1 MRLIEKNVTIL
12 TRLLAVIIL
21 ITLVNTGIKSSAAS
35 ASTANAVSNK
45 TDRLFRDMGIIRVP
59 RIAPPVEISLLD
71 IQGKKVTLSD
81 FKGKIVFLNFWTTWC
96 PECRIEMPLM
106 EKLHKRLKDKD
117 FAMVAVNLKEP
128 AIRVKNFFSEHQL
141 TFTALLDSKGKIGA
155 RFGVRAVPTTF
166 ILDKEGGIIGK
177 VFGSRKWNSQKS
189 IALFEHLIN
198 NTIRNANVDKHQQK
212 KSISSHSVKPGTGT
226 GNPAVNPAFAC

>member
-1 MRLIEKNVTIL
+1 MRLRKKYITITAL
-12 TRLLAVIIL
+12 LLANLVL
-21 ITLVNTGIKSSAAS
+21 IASEGVSFTPEASLVKATEPSDFETG
-35 ASTANAVSNK
+35 
-45 TDRLFRDMGIIRVP
+45 RLFRDMDIIRVP

-71 IQGKKVTLSD
+71 IHDKRVTLAD

-106 EKLHKRLKDKD
+106 EKLHKRFKDKD
-117 FAMVAVNLKEP
+117 FAMVAVNLREP
-128 AIRVKNFFSEHQL
+128 ATRVKNFFDKHKL

-177 VFGSRKWNSQKS
+177 VFGSREWNSQKS
-189 IALFEHLIN
+189 FDLFEHLIN
-198 NTIRNANVDKHQQK
+198 
-212 KSISSHSVKPGTGT
+212 
-226 GNPAVNPAFAC
+226 